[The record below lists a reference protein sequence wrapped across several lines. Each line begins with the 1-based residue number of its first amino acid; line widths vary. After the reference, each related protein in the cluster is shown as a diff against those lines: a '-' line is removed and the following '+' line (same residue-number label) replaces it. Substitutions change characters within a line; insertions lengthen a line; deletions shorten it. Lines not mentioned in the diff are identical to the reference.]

1 MLNIFDKSTSR
12 NNYSCNSRKIF
23 GGNNRIFLPVAF
35 LCQFVKRTMQRLSV
49 YLLCIFATCGFVQV
63 NGQLYRN
70 VSRLMDQLLDGY
82 DKRLRPVIN
91 QSHTVKVNVSFEFN
105 TLQVRAIYSYTIYD
119 TNMLIVLMFD
129 VKGFIYIYN

>member
-1 MLNIFDKSTSR
+1 
-12 NNYSCNSRKIF
+12 
-23 GGNNRIFLPVAF
+23 
-35 LCQFVKRTMQRLSV
+35 MQRLSV

-82 DKRLRPVIN
+82 DKILRPVIN

-105 TLQVRAIYSYTIYD
+105 TLQVRAIYSYNIYD

-129 VKGFIYIYN
+129 VKGFIYIYS

>member
-1 MLNIFDKSTSR
+1 MH
-12 NNYSCNSRKIF
+12 
-23 GGNNRIFLPVAF
+23 
-35 LCQFVKRTMQRLSV
+35 RLGI
-49 YLLCIFATCGFVQV
+49 YLLCVFATCGFEHV

-70 VSRLMDQLLDGY
+70 VSRLMEQLLDGY